1 MAMTNNERLREMA
14 NIINAKEREAAEHEL
29 QPLDPEGQT
38 MAERK
43 RLTFDTLTVDVDPLR

>member
-1 MAMTNNERLREMA
+1 MTNNERLREMA